1 MANIQVTVG
10 NNVSR
15 QTKIY
20 NSETPLRTVLE
31 DAQIDYARGGVH
43 LDGSPVQAGGLD
55 KTFAD
60 YGITD
65 RCFLLSVV
73 KCDNAAKMSVIGG
86 AVVITSAL
94 NLSDIE
100 LVEKY
105 RPSALALMGGENN
118 KDELYRIGTART
130 PYGDIDKLGA
140 TFGAAN
146 ADGKAII
153 TELYAPVSDDVKSE
167 LADKYGAAM
176 TNLGKL
182 EEILPGVVEE
192 IKAEREALITAIE
205 VQ

>member
-31 DAQIDYARGGVH
+31 DAQIDYSRGGVH

-192 IKAEREALITAIE
+192 IKAERAALIASIE

>member
-31 DAQIDYARGGVH
+31 DAQIDYSRGGVH

-73 KCDNAAKMSVIGG
+73 KCANAAKMSVIGG

-94 NLSDIE
+94 SLSDIE

-146 ADGKAII
+146 ADGNAII

-176 TNLGKL
+176 TNLGKM
-182 EEILPGVVEE
+182 EEILPAVVEE